1 MNIVSFFSFFLHKT
15 AYLIFKK
22 MKRSVQKR
30 QQFSSKEFEMRP
42 FLKYKGSLLSL
53 RENCK
58 KNNELNLLFFNINVC
73 FSLRQMQHPLINF
86 FDRTIKLEIQFLLF
100 AVH

>member
-1 MNIVSFFSFFLHKT
+1 MHKT

-58 KNNELNLLFFNINVC
+58 KNNELNLFFFNINVC
-73 FSLRQMQHPLINF
+73 FSLRQMQVTLINF